1 MRVLF
6 CTVPITSLF
15 NIKYYA
21 EPKFLPIF
29 ENDYFFFSMYEAY
42 GNNKEIKKQI
52 YTHLINN
59 EKMYEDFID
68 KNLSV
73 YMYEGYLYKKM
84 YSKVLNERI
93 SSSIK
98 TRT

>member
-1 MRVLF
+1 
-6 CTVPITSLF
+6 
-15 NIKYYA
+15 
-21 EPKFLPIF
+21 
-29 ENDYFFFSMYEAY
+29 MYEAY
-42 GNNKEIKKQI
+42 GKNKMIKKQI

-84 YSKVLNERI
+84 FSKVLNERTNN
-93 SSSIK
+93 SIT
-98 TRT
+98 TRA